1 MSREQEFYDRV
12 ELEYNSFV
20 NDIETMDT
28 DQVLQNARNIMM
40 FQEVYKFL
48 VGQEPVGEDRY
59 AEFLDVEKP
68 IQTICEKYH
77 PLGEELHET
86 IETIMDSIIEEQS
99 QEQGG
104 MDLC

>member
-28 DQVLQNARNIMM
+28 DQVLQNARNIVM

-48 VGQEPVGEDRY
+48 VGQ
-59 AEFLDVEKP
+59 
-68 IQTICEKYH
+68 
-77 PLGEELHET
+77 
-86 IETIMDSIIEEQS
+86 
-99 QEQGG
+99 
-104 MDLC
+104 

>member
-40 FQEVYKFL
+40 FQEVF
-48 VGQEPVGEDRY
+48 
-59 AEFLDVEKP
+59 
-68 IQTICEKYH
+68 
-77 PLGEELHET
+77 
-86 IETIMDSIIEEQS
+86 
-99 QEQGG
+99 
-104 MDLC
+104 